1 MSGRATMPLLLV
13 VLLLVVLLLAGCTQ
27 PGDGGYRVS
36 ATFPRATALF
46 EESRVKVMG
55 LDVGHVE
62 RLTVEGD
69 RIRADLRIDRDVP
82 LPEEVHAAIV
92 PLTLIGER
100 NVVLYPAFRPGDTR
114 IGDGFEIPPRRT
126 RVTVEPDDVLETVAE
141 LTESIDAER
150 TAEVLGSFAGALDG
164 RGAAYGRAIEDGA
177 RIAAVLREHDQRLLA
192 AAESLTELGRAVGAR
207 EEQLLALV
215 EAYAEATSMLAD
227 ERAQLRPLL
236 VALRALVDEGSAVLE
251 AFEETLP
258 EDLAALA
265 ELALVLEANTA
276 SVQRLII
283 ALPVI
288 AEMLLEAY
296 RPDTQALK
304 LRFSGGPTFTTFV
317 NQLTGLLG
325 LPPFECVPTPDLDC
339 ELR

>member
-1 MSGRATMPLLLV
+1 MSIRAAVSVGLVLALLLV
-13 VLLLVVLLLAGCTQ
+13 GCAP
-27 PGDGGYRVS
+27 PGEDGYRVT

-62 RLTVEGD
+62 RLSIEGD
-69 RIRADLRIDRDVP
+69 RIRADLRIDPDVP

-100 NVVLYPAFRPGDTR
+100 NVVLYPAFQPGDTR
-114 IGDGFEIPPRRT
+114 IGDGFEIPTRRT

-141 LTESIDAER
+141 ITESIDAER
-150 TAEVLGSFAGALDG
+150 TAEVLGSFAGALEG
-164 RGAAYGRAIEDGA
+164 RGEDYGRAVEDGA

-192 AAESLTELGRAVGAR
+192 AAETLTELSRAVGAR

-215 EAYAEATSMLAD
+215 ETYAEATSMLAD
-227 ERAQLRPLL
+227 ERARLRPLL
-236 VALRALVDEGSAVLE
+236 VALRHLMDEGRTLVT

-258 EDLAALA
+258 GDVATLA

-276 SVQRLII
+276 SIQRLVV

-296 RPDTQALK
+296 RPDTRGLK
-304 LRFSGGPTFTTFV
+304 LRFSGGPTLITFV

-325 LPPFECVPTPDLDC
+325 LPPFECLPTPDLEC